1 MLANGVDWLSNVPPG
16 TVAAGSAA
24 NISGGMH
31 HVLLGT
37 PCRHRKVVLFGNVFC
52 SGHFWQF
59 IEASGPFR
67 QKIPCCEG

>member
-37 PCRHRKVVLFGNVFC
+37 PCRHRKVVFFGNIFC
-52 SGHFWQF
+52 RWSFLAIHW
-59 IEASGPFR
+59 S
-67 QKIPCCEG
+67 K